1 MTRKPIT
8 ANRAVLKAKEAEL
21 IKALRY
27 RDGITIEKTADTL
40 DEVVLA
46 GERELAIRNLDRDAQ
61 LLRSVRFAL
70 ARIDDGSYGI
80 CLHCEEAISPR
91 RLSAL
96 PWASYCLACQDAI
109 DRREL
114 EPDGSFSVLRKVA

>member
-1 MTRKPIT
+1 MTRKPII
-8 ANRAVLKAKEAEL
+8 ANKAMLKAKEGEL
-21 IKALRY
+21 IKALRH

-40 DEVVLA
+40 DEVLLA

-91 RLSAL
+91 RLNAL
-96 PWASYCLACQDAI
+96 PWAAYCLACQDAI

-114 EPDGSFSVLRKVA
+114 QPDGYLFVLPKVA

>member
-1 MTRKPIT
+1 MTRKPII
-8 ANRAVLKAKEAEL
+8 ANKAVLKAKEAEL
-21 IKALRY
+21 SNALRH

-40 DEVVLA
+40 DEVILA

-61 LLRSVRFAL
+61 LLRSVRFAI
-70 ARIDDGSYGI
+70 ARIDDGSSGI

-91 RLSAL
+91 RLNAL

-114 EPDGSFSVLRKVA
+114 ELDGSCIVLAKVA

>member
-1 MTRKPIT
+1 MTRKPIIG
-8 ANRAVLKAKEAEL
+8 NRAILKAKEAEL
-21 IKALRY
+21 IRALRC

-40 DEVVLA
+40 DEVILA

-61 LLRSVRFAL
+61 LLRSVRFSL

-91 RLSAL
+91 RLNAL

-114 EPDGSFSVLRKVA
+114 ELDGSCIVLAKVA